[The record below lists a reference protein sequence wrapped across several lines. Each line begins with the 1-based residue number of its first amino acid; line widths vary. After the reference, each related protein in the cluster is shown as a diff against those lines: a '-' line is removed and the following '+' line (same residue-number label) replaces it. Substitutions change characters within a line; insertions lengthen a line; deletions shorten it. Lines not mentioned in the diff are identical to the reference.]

1 MATRED
7 YIEAAG
13 GLEAAIKNE
22 HAVLSIGRDL
32 LPDFAIDRI
41 DGNGDPRDDEKC
53 WAWLITQL
61 SDWA

>member
-22 HAVLSIGRDL
+22 GAVLSIGREL
-32 LPDFAIDRI
+32 LPQCAQDVLDDFAYEPSSAYWDF
-41 DGNGDPRDDEKC
+41 
-53 WAWLITQL
+53 LITQL
-61 SDWA
+61 SDLE